1 MENITNTTEL
11 KINDLT
17 ISTNEEVEIKQRNE
31 RHNSNVNQQEEILG
45 LVNQPD
51 ESENQDQD
59 EENNEDSDDVKEVKS
74 HGEEMADKAIWRI
87 IFIISPI
94 ALILLILGIVG
105 LVVTTYLLQK
115 S

>member
-1 MENITNTTEL
+1 MENLTNTTEL

-17 ISTNEEVEIKQRNE
+17 IPTNEEAETKQRNE
-31 RHNSNVNQQEEILG
+31 EYGINITQQEEVLG

-51 ESENQDQD
+51 ESENQDRD
-59 EENNEDSDDVKEVKS
+59 EESNEDSDEVKEVKS

-94 ALILLILGIVG
+94 TLILLILGIVG

-115 S
+115 N